1 MKRTLLL
8 GGLLLWGLSVWGHG
22 DEKHEPKI
30 VPEVPEAPAEA
41 LSQQLEPE
49 LAPVVPVVPVE
60 KEEPVPEA
68 ETSPPI
74 EAVPKVAPPLQA
86 PESSK
91 LEDAPEVPSSDVW
104 ASLEDFPTLHPLV
117 VHVPVVLLP
126 FAFLLLLLEL
136 RKPSEPPQWATTLA
150 TLGGAGGALGASFGF
165 HPHVESLSP
174 QAFAVL
180 EAHDLSAYTTTG
192 LALGASL
199 VLLIRQV
206 QGQTPARPW
215 WTVLGLLLLLG
226 ASIAVAVTG
235 HLGATLTHLHEL
247 QLESSP

>member
-49 LAPVVPVVPVE
+49 QAPVVPVE
-60 KEEPVPEA
+60 EEEPAPEA
-68 ETSPPI
+68 ETLPPV
-74 EAVPKVAPPLQA
+74 EAVPKVAPVLQA
-86 PESSK
+86 PKSSE
-91 LEDAPEVPSSDVW
+91 LEDAPEAPSSAVW

-136 RKPSEPPQWATTLA
+136 RRRSEPPQWATTLA
-150 TLGGAGGALGASFGF
+150 TLGGTVGALGASFGF
-165 HPHVESLSP
+165 HPHVASLSP

-192 LALGASL
+192 LAVGASL

-206 QGQTPARPW
+206 QGPTPARPW
-215 WTVLGLLLLLG
+215 WTALGLLLLLG